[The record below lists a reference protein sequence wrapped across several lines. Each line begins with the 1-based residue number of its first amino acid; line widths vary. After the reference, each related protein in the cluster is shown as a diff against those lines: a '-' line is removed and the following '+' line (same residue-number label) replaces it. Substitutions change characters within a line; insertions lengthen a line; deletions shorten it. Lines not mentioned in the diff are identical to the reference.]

1 MSKLRTIGSRLFVL
15 AMGFLIAAV
24 VGNLVALG
32 CLLWWPGM
40 VQVVL
45 ECTLFALIFGFV
57 LGVFA
62 PLLANILKM
71 KGE

>member
-1 MSKLRTIGSRLFVL
+1 MSKLRTIGSRLFGL
-15 AMGFLIAAV
+15 GIGFLIVAV

-45 ECTLFALIFGFV
+45 KCSICALIFGYALSVAV
-57 LGVFA
+57 LV
-62 PLLANILKM
+62 LAKILEK